1 MNKAKAKMTLTVLIS
16 LLTLAVCMG
25 LGSVQIPGS
34 TFFSILGNRL
44 FRIPLPENVDAS
56 LVSILWSIRMPRAV
70 CAFLVGAMLSLSGA
84 VMQAV
89 LQNPLASSYTL
100 GVSSGASLGAAIIIT
115 MEITVPVL
123 GAFLLPVTGF
133 VFGFLTVMLVLAV
146 SKRLDR
152 NVSSHTVILFGMVV
166 SLFTNALMTV
176 LSALRSTHSQQ
187 LLMWQMGSFSGRRWY
202 HATVLCVT
210 LCICFFFLLRFHTE
224 LDIMTFGDESSL
236 AVGVNT
242 GRVKYITL
250 ILASVLT
257 GVAVCFTGTIGFAD
271 LVVPHVVRRLFG
283 ARHKIV
289 LPMSVFGGGMFL
301 SLADLAGRTI
311 LAPKDLPVGAVTALV
326 GAPFFVW
333 IFFFATTKKEDRV

>member
-1 MNKAKAKMTLTVLIS
+1 MNKTAPKMTLTILIS
-16 LLTLAVCMG
+16 LLVLAVCMG
-25 LGSVQIPGS
+25 LGSVQISGIAFVS
-34 TFFSILGNRL
+34 VLGNKL
-44 FRIPLPENVDAS
+44 FSMQLPAEVDAS
-56 LVSILWSIRMPRAV
+56 VVSILWSIRMPRAV
-70 CAFLVGAMLSLSGA
+70 CAFLTGAMLSLSGA

-123 GAFLLPVTGF
+123 GAFLLPATGL
-133 VFGFLTVMLVLAV
+133 VFGFLTVLLVLTV
-146 SKRLDR
+146 SSRLDQ

-176 LSALRSTHSQQ
+176 LSALCSTHSTQ
-187 LLMWQMGSFSGRRWY
+187 LMMWQMGSFSGRRWY
-202 HATVLCVT
+202 HAGVLCVT
-210 LCICFFFLLRFHTE
+210 LILCFILLLRFHAE

-236 AVGVNT
+236 AVGVST

-250 ILASVLT
+250 VIASVLT
-257 GVAVCFTGTIGFAD
+257 GVAVCFTGTIGFVD

-283 ARHKIV
+283 ARHKRV
-289 LPMSVFGGGMFL
+289 LPMSVFCGGMFL
-301 SLADLAGRTI
+301 SIADLVGRTV
-311 LAPKDLPVGAVTALV
+311 LAPKDIPVGAVTALV

-333 IFFFATTKKEDRV
+333 IFFFATGRKEERV

>member
-1 MNKAKAKMTLTVLIS
+1 MRNATWKMLITVLIS
-16 LLTLAVCMG
+16 LLILAVCMG
-25 LGSVQIPGS
+25 LGSVQIDGKS
-34 TFFSILGNRL
+34 FLAILAHKL
-44 FRIPLPENVDAS
+44 FGGDLPAEVDAAY
-56 LVSILWSIRMPRAV
+56 VSILWSIRMPRAV
-70 CAFLVGAMLSLSGA
+70 SAFLVGAMLSLSGA

-123 GAFLLPVTGF
+123 GAFLLPATGF
-133 VFGFLTVMLVLAV
+133 LFGFVTVFLVLTVSA
-146 SKRLDR
+146 RLDR
-152 NVSSHTVILFGMVV
+152 NVTSHTVILFGMVV

-176 LSALRSTHSQQ
+176 LSALRSTHSTQ

-202 HATVLCVT
+202 HVSVLAVT
-210 LCICFFFLLRFHTE
+210 LVICFVLLFRYHRE

-242 GRVKYITL
+242 GSVKYITL
-250 ILASVLT
+250 ILAAVLT
-257 GVAVCFTGTIGFAD
+257 GVAVCFTGTIGFVD

-283 ARHKIV
+283 AAHKKV
-289 LPMSVFGGGMFL
+289 LVMSVFVGGLFL
-301 SLADLAGRTI
+301 SLADLAARTI
-311 LAPKDLPVGAVTALV
+311 LAPKDMPVGAVTALI

-333 IFFFATTKKEDRV
+333 IFFFGMGRREERV